1 MCHCGGWGVAKRRR
15 TATYRPEDLP
25 RGRIGWAGVALSP
38 VAGAGTWLCG
48 QSAATGGCD
57 GKRWWLPRGDGSGGE
72 EWQRR
77 FSCTQGDGWGPGW
90 STMARRHEGGASR
103 GSAMNIY
110 GGDGRGGEESGAGD
124 ASQCGSGRGSEPW
137 RGRPL
142 GIDGV
147 GSAGGGG
154 VGGGSAKCVHGRCRE
169 AAKGGLRFRRSRRAL
184 SARRAILFLRA
195 SRRRRHACP
204 YDGATLADARRE
216 RRLTSARCSPP
227 ASTKRD
233 VERVDKHPL
242 GRIAAPLMLKHGPL
256 HLLFPP
262 ALPLAF
268 AGRPVVHVLRN
279 GHQRYRFSLAPPP
292 THPTMRHTPWRVQTT
307 RSQPLMVPLFPLGVL
322 TRQAHAY
329 GQPQQWKQS

>member
-1 MCHCGGWGVAKRRR
+1 MAGAAVGNVTVWGLRVA
-15 TATYRPEDLP
+15 
-25 RGRIGWAGVALSP
+25 VALVAAVP
-38 VAGAGTWLCG
+38 NAFTAGAGKRPR
-48 QSAATGGCD
+48 AAS
-57 GKRWWLPRGDGSGGE
+57 GSGA
-72 EWQRR
+72 
-77 FSCTQGDGWGPGW
+77 P
-90 STMARRHEGGASR
+90 
-103 GSAMNIY
+103 
-110 GGDGRGGEESGAGD
+110 
-124 ASQCGSGRGSEPW
+124 
-137 RGRPL
+137 
-142 GIDGV
+142 
-147 GSAGGGG
+147 
-154 VGGGSAKCVHGRCRE
+154 
-169 AAKGGLRFRRSRRAL
+169 GGLCLLVVRS
-184 SARRAILFLRA
+184 IPFLRA

-307 RSQPLMVPLFPLGVL
+307 RSQPLMVPLFPPGVL

>member
-1 MCHCGGWGVAKRRR
+1 MGEGGRRAAPATHRSVA
-15 TATYRPEDLP
+15 A
-25 RGRIGWAGVALSP
+25 
-38 VAGAGTWLCG
+38 AGAV
-48 QSAATGGCD
+48 SHGG
-57 GKRWWLPRGDGSGGE
+57 GGRWE
-72 EWQRR
+72 
-77 FSCTQGDGWGPGW
+77 C
-90 STMARRHEGGASR
+90 
-103 GSAMNIY
+103 
-110 GGDGRGGEESGAGD
+110 
-124 ASQCGSGRGSEPW
+124 
-137 RGRPL
+137 
-142 GIDGV
+142 DGV

-154 VGGGSAKCVHGRCRE
+154 VGGGSAKCVHGRRRE
-169 AAKGGLRFRRSRRAL
+169 AAEGGLRFRRSRRAL
-184 SARRAILFLRA
+184 SARRAIPFLRA

-307 RSQPLMVPLFPLGVL
+307 RSQPLMVPLFPPGVL